1 MTQVMKKINR
11 PGEAPQ
17 RKQTQPPQR
26 LQASSNN
33 KNSKPLPDVKDFSFS
48 EFKKIADKSPFTQA
62 EWSAILHLSER
73 TLQRYAKTDGH
84 LAPIHSERAVQIE
97 KLLREGKQAF
107 GSVEL
112 FYRWLKRNPSMI
124 EGNLSFDSLTSFD
137 GIQKV
142 STQLQRIQHGLFA

>member
-1 MTQVMKKINR
+1 MTRVMKKISR
-11 PGEAPQ
+11 RVEVPQ
-17 RKQTQPPQR
+17 RKPTQPPQR
-26 LQASSNN
+26 LQASNNN

-97 KLLREGKQAF
+97 KLLREGK
-107 GSVEL
+107 
-112 FYRWLKRNPSMI
+112 
-124 EGNLSFDSLTSFD
+124 
-137 GIQKV
+137 
-142 STQLQRIQHGLFA
+142 